1 MYACIH
7 LPRASEGEHS
17 RLSALAQAFSPKV
30 EIAAPDTAVIDIAP
44 LRRLFGGPDK
54 IASEIAREAHKMK
67 LEGNI
72 SIAANPDIAILAA
85 RNLPGVTIL
94 PPGEEGDILA
104 GLRLSALPIDG
115 ETLETLH
122 RWGVRTLGEFR
133 ALPPDGIAERLGQ
146 RGLEILKL
154 ARGETQRPVK
164 PDLETTSYAEK
175 IDLED
180 PVLLLEPL
188 LFLLSRA
195 LNDICGRLSR
205 QSMATTEIRLTLDL
219 VTKPAFGRVLQ
230 LPFATRDARALLK
243 LLQLDLEAH
252 PPGAPVRAVTLEL
265 VPVEPRIVQG
275 DLYEPPKPEPE
286 KLELTLGKI
295 RAMVGVANAGSPRLS
310 NTHRRDAWKM
320 LSTPPGPSL
329 VLARQPH
336 ARLQL
341 AFRYW
346 RPPVAARV
354 EVQDGLPR
362 RVSSRSVQGVIE
374 QAAGPWRSSGDWWA
388 PNAWDREE
396 WDIGIAGGA
405 LYRLVR
411 VIALRE
417 WILEG
422 SYD

>member
-1 MYACIH
+1 MFACIH
-7 LPRASEGEHS
+7 LPRSGEGEAG
-17 RLSALAQAFSPKV
+17 RLSSLAQAFSPRV
-30 EIAAPDTAVIDIAP
+30 EIASPDTVVIAVGP
-44 LRRLFGGPDK
+44 LRRLFGNPAS

-67 LEGNI
+67 LQGNI
-72 SIAANPDIAILAA
+72 AIAASPDIAILAA

-94 PPGEEGDILA
+94 PPGQEPEVLS
-104 GLRLSALPIDG
+104 GLRLAVLPIDE
-115 ETLETLH
+115 ETLEILH
-122 RWGVRTLGEFR
+122 RWGVRTLGEFC
-133 ALPPDGIAERLGQ
+133 ALPPEGIAERLGQ

-154 ARGETQRPVK
+154 ARGETARPVK
-164 PDLETTSYAEK
+164 PGIETTSYEDR

-180 PVLLLEPL
+180 PVELLEPL
-188 LFLLSRA
+188 LFLLARA
-195 LNDICGRLSR
+195 LNELCGRLSR
-205 QSMATTEIRLTLDL
+205 QSMATAEVRLMLGLTG
-219 VTKPAFGRVLQ
+219 KASFGRVLQ

-252 PPGAPVRAVTLEL
+252 PPGAPVQSITLEL
-265 VPVEPRIVQG
+265 VPVEARIVQG

-295 RAMVGVANAGSPRLS
+295 RGLVGAANAGSPRLL

-320 LSTPPGPSL
+320 LPTPPGPSL
-329 VLARQPH
+329 VIARQPQ

-362 RVSSRSVQGVIE
+362 RISSRAVQGMIE

-388 PNAWDREE
+388 PNVWDREE
-396 WDIGIAGGA
+396 WDIGVAGGA

-411 VIALRE
+411 MIAMRE
-417 WILEG
+417 WLLEG